1 MSKHF
6 WSSAISSEE
15 KSPLFNHNF
24 VKGKKSTWVSVRKWP
39 DQKTSP
45 LLEGF
50 FHRSSNAK
58 LFSSLWRNVMMSGLQ
73 SKKQKQIGDGYA
85 GVLSNNL
92 CHLSFWRGSTNGLE
106 LLPNQNINLPHAEK
120 WTFPSELLFFLI
132 NQRPNIFKCEEK
144 SSNRE
149 CTNQQPQL
157 GDTREPVFG
166 DDAVC

>member
-24 VKGKKSTWVSVRKWP
+24 TRGRNP
-39 DQKTSP
+39 LGF
-45 LLEGF
+45 LLESDLTRRHPHFWKASFIG
-50 FHRSSNAK
+50 AVT
-58 LFSSLWRNVMMSGLQ
+58 RNSFPACGAMSWCQGC
-73 SKKQKQIGDGYA
+73 KTNKQIGDGYA

-92 CHLSFWRGSTNGLE
+92 CNLRFWRGSTNGLE